1 MEFVKPIVQT
11 KTNTPPLTTLDIIK
25 EINKENDQ
33 GKQNKEHNQNKK
45 HNQNLDILKEM
56 CDYIKEEVEL
66 EENKE
71 LSNIKKLSI
80 TPDQYNEIIIT
91 YLVVELFSRT
101 PNWKYNIGLEC
112 KYTNPG
118 LSTFSKEYIPVYK
131 RHLHI
136 PRLSIKKIERSGI
149 KLGKLVRGYR
159 NFGNKDNKELG
170 MSWDDFKNLMKKI
183 GDIY

>member
-11 KTNTPPLTTLDIIK
+11 KTDVPPLTTLDIMK
-25 EINKENDQ
+25 EQN
-33 GKQNKEHNQNKK
+33 KQNEQNKQRTQ
-45 HNQNLDILKEM
+45 HLNILKEM

-71 LSNIKKLSI
+71 LSSIKKLSI
-80 TPDQYNEIIIT
+80 TPEQYNELIIT
-91 YLVVELFSRT
+91 YLVVELFSET

-112 KYTNPG
+112 EYANAG
-118 LSTFSKEYIPVYK
+118 LSTFSKEYISVFK

-136 PRLSIKKIERSGI
+136 PHLSIKKIERSGI

-159 NFGNKDNKELG
+159 NFGNKEKEKLR

>member
-1 MEFVKPIVQT
+1 VEFVKPIVQT
-11 KTNTPPLTTLDIIK
+11 KTDIPPLTTLDIMK
-25 EINKENDQ
+25 EQN
-33 GKQNKEHNQNKK
+33 KQNKQRTQHLN
-45 HNQNLDILKEM
+45 ILKEM
-56 CDYIKEEVEL
+56 CDYIKEEIEL
-66 EENKE
+66 QENKK
-71 LSNIKKLSI
+71 LSSIKKLSI
-80 TPDQYNEIIIT
+80 TPEQYNELIIT
-91 YLVVELFSRT
+91 YLVVDLFSET

-118 LSTFSKEYIPVYK
+118 LSTFSKEYISVIK

-149 KLGKLVRGYR
+149 KLGKLVKGYR
-159 NFGNKDNKELG
+159 NFGNKKKEKLT